1 MENQFELMLEKLMD
15 NIKSLAKTESIIG
28 EPFQLGEFTCVPVI
42 KYGLGMGS
50 GMGEGD
56 MDKQGKGNGGGAG
69 GGIGIAP
76 AGFLVSKGDNISLLT
91 FEKQGALHGFVDK
104 LPDMMQTF
112 MSSKNKKE
120 EVHS

>member
-1 MENQFELMLEKLMD
+1 MENQFEVLLEKLME

-50 GMGEGD
+50 GMGEGT
-56 MDKQGKGNGGGAG
+56 MEKEGKGTGGGAG

-76 AGFLVSKGDNISLLT
+76 AGFLVSRGDNITILT
-91 FEKQGALHGFVDK
+91 FEKHGALHGFVEK
-104 LPDMMQTF
+104 IPEMMDTF
-112 MSSKNKKE
+112 IKKGKKE
-120 EVHS
+120 EVS